1 MGGKD
6 KADYDVGGSN
16 VAARSANLVLVLDTS
31 GSMSGARLD
40 AQEAAVNKLL
50 TDLSNSGAKI
60 FVGSTLANITGNR
73 DGLSLSANQRG
84 THDLTAN
91 GTRHV
96 IVLNTATSY

>member
-1 MGGKD
+1 MSAWAEKMLIG
-6 KADYDVGGSN
+6 DVGGSN

-60 FVGSTLANITGNR
+60 FVFTL
-73 DGLSLSANQRG
+73 
-84 THDLTAN
+84 
-91 GTRHV
+91 
-96 IVLNTATSY
+96 LNTTEIEMAGLLIREP